1 MTSLFGKVKWW
12 LERRRN
18 EAELREKLEFHLSEE
33 ADDQQAEGLTV
44 EQARHAALRD
54 LGNVTLVREDAGAV
68 WTWTV
73 VEQLAQDVR
82 YALRTMIRNPAFSAL
97 AALSLALGIGANT
110 AIYSFMD
117 SILLRWLPVA
127 DPASLA
133 VVKWRSGP
141 VNFGAPGGSGFVL
154 HSIDGSTYRDSGGV
168 TAAIFPYAA
177 FERLQEVA
185 GPVFSSLFA
194 YCPAGTLNVMIH
206 GQAELTKGH
215 YVSGEFF
222 HGLAVSPAAGRPLAA
237 DDDRAGADPVVV
249 VSSGY
254 SERRFGG
261 AGNAIGQSILINNV
275 AFTVVGVTPPEFFG
289 VDPGAAPSLYL
300 PLHSGRLL
308 NAMGPEQYIDQNYYW
323 LEMMGRLRPGVGLAR
338 AQAALAGPFE
348 QWVASTATNPR
359 ELTNLPVLRLEDGAG
374 GLDTLRRQ
382 YSKPLYV
389 LLVMVG
395 LILAIACANTAN
407 LLLARSAAR
416 TQEMAIRL
424 SLGAG
429 RWRLVRQLLTESVL
443 LAGLSGVLG
452 VLIALAGIPVLT
464 QLIGTGQ
471 ASAGDSFTIQADLN
485 WHVLLVTLALSGLCG
500 ILFGLAPAL
509 QASRPALMSK
519 LRDRSMSEPGAR
531 LLRVIPRVSL
541 RQALVVAQIAISLLL
556 LIAAGLFVRTLSN
569 LQSLTLGFNR
579 ENVLLFDINAPQA
592 GLAPARTADF
602 YLDLR
607 ERLRQMPGVREATL
621 AHDSLIRA
629 GRSYPVLVGG
639 QRTQNTRIL
648 WTGPQFFSTMQ
659 IPVVR
664 GREINERDRLNTQLV
679 AVVSELFAKTNFGDA
694 DPVGRQIEIGDVI
707 APENRNATRVLQI
720 VGVAANARYG
730 ALRRENPP
738 VVYIAMAQVDEKRLG
753 RVVYALRTDTDPL
766 RYAAGARQIVRDA
779 DTRVP
784 VTNIKT
790 QAADIDQNIT
800 QELAFAKLCSAF
812 AILALTIA
820 CVGLYATMAYAVARR
835 TSEIGLRMALGAG
848 RSLVVWMVL
857 REVCVLAIVG
867 LAIAIPTAL
876 ATSRFVESF
885 LFGMSAN
892 DPKAMALSVAILVAA
907 ALAAGYGPAR
917 RASRI
922 DPMVALRHE

>member
-1 MTSLFGKVKWW
+1 MISFFRKALWW
-12 LERRRN
+12 LQRRQK
-18 EAELREKLEFHLSEE
+18 EEELREELRFHLEEEMESQRDAGVSEE
-33 ADDQQAEGLTV
+33 EAAFA
-44 EQARHAALRD
+44 ARRD
-54 LGNVTLVREDAGAV
+54 LGNAMILREDARTLWSWV
-68 WTWTV
+68 WL
-73 VEQLAQDVR
+73 EQLGQDIR
-82 YALRTMIRNPAFSAL
+82 SGLRGMVKQRLFTAL

-110 AIYSFMD
+110 AIYSLMD
-117 SILLRWLPVA
+117 AILLRALPVA
-127 DPASLA
+127 DPASLV
-133 VVKWRSGP
+133 VVKWRSQPSG
-141 VNFGAPGGSGFVL
+141 PGGGASFVM
-154 HSIDGSTYRDSGGV
+154 HGMDGSTWREGSGIVSG
-168 TAAIFPYAA
+168 IFPFPA
-177 FERLQEVA
+177 FERLQAASE
-185 GPVFSSLFA
+185 PVLSSLFA
-194 YCPAGTLNVMIH
+194 HKRAGNLNVIV
-206 GQAELTKGH
+206 QNEAELAQGE
-215 YVSGEFF
+215 YVSGDFF
-222 HGLAVSPAAGRPLAA
+222 RGLAVVPAAGRMIQG
-237 DDDRAGADPVVV
+237 DDDRPGAAPVAVL
-249 VSSGY
+249 SLGY
-254 SERRFGG
+254 SERRFGDPTR
-261 AGNAIGQSILINNV
+261 AVGQAVLINN
-275 AFTVVGVTPPEFFG
+275 APFTIVGVAPAEFFG
-289 VDPGAAPSLYL
+289 VDPAATPQVYL
-300 PLHSGRLL
+300 PLHV
-308 NAMGPEQYIDQNYYW
+308 GPLVQHQGSQASVQFTDPNYYW
-323 LEMMGRLRPGVGLAR
+323 IEMMGRLKPGVELDH
-338 AQAALAGPFE
+338 AQATLAGVFAP
-348 QWVASTATNPR
+348 WVATTATTDQER
-359 ELTNLPVLRLEDGAG
+359 ANLPVLRLDEGAA
-374 GLDTLRRQ
+374 GLDSLRRQ
-382 YSKPLYV
+382 YSKPLFV
-389 LLVMVG
+389 LLTMVG

-443 LAGLSGVLG
+443 LAALSGVLG

-471 ASAGDSFTIQADLN
+471 ASAGESFTVQADLN

-519 LRDRSMSEPGAR
+519 LRDRSMSEPGTR

-592 GLAPARTADF
+592 GLEPSRTADF

-659 IPVVR
+659 IPIVR
-664 GREINERDRLNTQLV
+664 GREINARDRQNTQLV

-694 DPVGRQIEIGDVI
+694 DPVGRQIEVGDVI
-707 APENRNATRVLQI
+707 GQFNATRVLQI

-738 VVYIAMAQVDEKRLG
+738 VVYMAMAQVDEKRLG

-766 RYAAGARQIVRDA
+766 RYASGVRQIVRDA

-790 QAADIDQNIT
+790 QAADIDQNIN

-876 ATSRFVESF
+876 VSSRFVESF
-885 LFGMSAN
+885 LFGMSGN